1 MRATPVQLVDLR
13 QTEFETVQKFFLP
26 GMRVLEIGGG
36 TGYQAN
42 LIARLG
48 GAVDSIDVAHPSSGE
63 SYFPVRIYDGRTLP
77 FADGSFDVV
86 FSSNVLEHI
95 PDLQKTLSE
104 IHRVMKVNGLA
115 IHILPTPAWRIWT
128 SFSHYIHIAQR
139 LGGMVVGRWKI
150 ATSGQAGTHTKV
162 SALGWWGM
170 IKRVLIGGPHGEYP
184 SAISELWYF
193 SRRRWLNLFNESG
206 FELVEDHPSRVFYT
220 GYGVFP
226 SITVNSRRALSRVI
240 GSATRVFVLRKAT

>member
-1 MRATPVQLVDLR
+1 MTNLFDVRAEEFDLIR
-13 QTEFETVQKFFLP
+13 PFFQP

-48 GAVDSIDVAHPSSGE
+48 AAVESIDVAPPSSAE

-77 FADGSFDVV
+77 FEDGRFDVV

-104 IHRVMKVNGLA
+104 IHRVMKSNGIA

-128 SFSHYIHIAQR
+128 SFTHYIHIAQR
-139 LGGMVVGRWKI
+139 LVGMVGGRRNL
-150 ATSGQAGTHTKV
+150 ATSGHAGNQSKA
-162 SALGWWGM
+162 SALGWWRM
-170 IKRVLIGGPHGEYP
+170 IKRVLMDGPHGEYP

-193 SRRRWLNLFNESG
+193 SRRRWLNLFNENG
-206 FELVEDHPSRVFYT
+206 FELVEDRPSRVFYT

-226 SITVNSRRALSRVI
+226 SITINNRRALSRVI

>member
-1 MRATPVQLVDLR
+1 MGV
-13 QTEFETVQKFFLP
+13 
-26 GMRVLEIGGG
+26 
-36 TGYQAN
+36 
-42 LIARLG
+42 
-48 GAVDSIDVAHPSSGE
+48 AVDSIDVAPPSSGE
-63 SYFPVRIYDGRTLP
+63 SYFPVRIYGGRTLP

-86 FSSNVLEHI
+86 SSSNVLEHI

-104 IHRVMKVNGLA
+104 IHTVMKVNGLA

-139 LGGMVVGRWKI
+139 LWGMVVGRRKI
-150 ATSGQAGTHTKV
+150 ATSGQAGTHTKL

-193 SRRRWLNLFNESG
+193 SRRRWLNLFNENG
-206 FELVEDHPSRVFYT
+206 FELVEDRPSRVFCT

-226 SITVNSRRALSRVI
+226 SITVNRRRALSRVI

>member
-1 MRATPVQLVDLR
+1 MTNLFDVRAE
-13 QTEFETVQKFFLP
+13 EFDVIRHFFMS

-48 GAVDSIDVAHPSSGE
+48 VAVDSIDVAPPSSGE

-77 FADGSFDVV
+77 FANDSFDVV

-95 PDLQKTLSE
+95 PDIHKTLSE
-104 IHRVMKVNGLA
+104 IHRVMKPSGLA

-128 SFSHYIHIAQR
+128 SLSHYIHIAQR
-139 LGGMVVGRWKI
+139 LGGMVVGRRKM
-150 ATSGQAGTHTKV
+150 ATSGQAGTLSTGV
-162 SALGWWGM
+162 PRGWRDV
-170 IKRVLIGGPHGEYP
+170 IKRLLMDGPHGEYP

-193 SRRRWLNLFNESG
+193 SRRRWLNLFYENG
-206 FELVEDHPSRVFYT
+206 FELVEDRPSRVFYT

-226 SITVNSRRALSRVI
+226 SITINNRRVLSRFI
-240 GSATRVFVLRKAT
+240 GSATRIFVLRKAK

>member
-1 MRATPVQLVDLR
+1 MTKLIDVRAEELDVVR
-13 QTEFETVQKFFLP
+13 SFFKP
-26 GMRVLEIGGG
+26 GMRVLELGGG
-36 TGYQAN
+36 TGYQAS
-42 LIARLG
+42 LIAGLG
-48 GAVDSIDVAHPSSGE
+48 ATVDSVDVSLPSAVKC
-63 SYFPVRIYDGRTLP
+63 YFPVRIYDGRTLP
-77 FADGSFDVV
+77 FEDGCFDVV

-104 IHRVMKVNGLA
+104 IHRVMKVNGQV

-139 LGGMVVGRWKI
+139 LGSMASGRRTST
-150 ATSGQAGTHTKV
+150 TSGHAGTQTKV

-170 IKRVLIGGPHGEYP
+170 IKRLLMDGPHGEYS

-193 SRRRWLNLFNESG
+193 SRRRWLNLFNENC
-206 FELVEDHPSRVFYT
+206 FELVEDRPSRLFYT

-226 SITVNSRRALSRVI
+226 SITINSSRALSRVL
-240 GSATRVFVLRKAT
+240 GSATRVFVLRKTT

>member
-1 MRATPVQLVDLR
+1 MRAAPVKLVDLR
-13 QTEFETVQKFFLP
+13 QTEFDTVQKFFLP
-26 GMRVLEIGGG
+26 GMRILEIGGG
-36 TGYQAN
+36 TGYQAS

-48 GAVDSIDVAHPSSGE
+48 GAVDSIDVAPPSSTE
-63 SYFPVRIYDGRTLP
+63 TYFPVRMYDGRTLP
-77 FADGSFDVV
+77 FDDACFDVV

-104 IHRVMKVNGLA
+104 IHRVMKPSGLA

-128 SFSHYIHIAQR
+128 SFSHYIYIARR
-139 LGGMVVGRWKI
+139 LGGMVSDRRKM
-150 ATSGQAGTHTKV
+150 ATSGQVGTLSTAP
-162 SALGWWGM
+162 SRGWCSV
-170 IKRVLIGGPHGEYP
+170 IKRLLMDGPHGEYP

-193 SRRRWLNLFNESG
+193 SRRRWLNLFYENS
-206 FELVEDHPSRVFYT
+206 FELVEDRPSRVFYT

-226 SITVNSRRALSRVI
+226 SISINRRRALSRVI

>member
-1 MRATPVQLVDLR
+1 MTNLFDVRAE
-13 QTEFETVQKFFLP
+13 EFDVIRPIFQP

-42 LIARLG
+42 LIASLG
-48 GAVDSIDVAHPSSGE
+48 VTVDSIDVAPPSSAE
-63 SYFPVRIYDGRTLP
+63 TYFLVRIYDGRTLP
-77 FADGSFDVV
+77 FSDGSFDVV
-86 FSSNVLEHI
+86 FSSNVLEYI

-104 IHRVMKVNGLA
+104 IHRVMKVDGLA

-139 LGGMVVGRWKI
+139 LGGMVVGRRKI
-150 ATSGQAGTHTKV
+150 TTSGQAGTHTKV

-193 SRRRWLNLFNESG
+193 SRRRWLNLFNENG
-206 FELVEDHPSRVFYT
+206 FELVEDRPSRVFYT

>member
-1 MRATPVQLVDLR
+1 MTNLFDVRAE
-13 QTEFETVQKFFLP
+13 EFDVIRPFFKP
-26 GMRVLEIGGG
+26 GMHVLEIGGG

-42 LIARLG
+42 LIASLG
-48 GAVDSIDVAHPSSGE
+48 VAVDSIDVASPQSAK

-77 FADGSFDVV
+77 FADGSFDIV

-115 IHILPTPAWRIWT
+115 IHILPTPTWRIWT

-139 LGGMVVGRWKI
+139 LWGMVGGHRRM
-150 ATSGQAGTHTKV
+150 ATCGQAETQSKV
-162 SALGWWGM
+162 LARGWWRM
-170 IKRVLIGGPHGEYP
+170 IKRALMDGPHGEYP

-193 SRRRWLNLFNESG
+193 SRRRWLSLFNENG
-206 FELVEDHPSRVFYT
+206 FEVVEDRPSRVFYT
-220 GYGVFP
+220 GYSVFP
-226 SITVNSRRALSRVI
+226 SISINSRRALSRVI
-240 GSATRVFVLRKAT
+240 GSATRVFVFRKAT